1 LTRMAKKKLLS
12 TESML
17 KLSEAVLGNVA
28 GRLGGLTTLD
38 RDIQLQ
44 LLSFAEG
51 KGKYWYNKFS
61 PYHEL
66 NKFVSDAAAA
76 LGISKDLRGLA
87 MSFAKAIARCYA
99 RYDDAVAE
107 DCARPFRD
115 RLNFVTGDE
124 EFTNNVYD
132 AAVGTGKA
140 MRSMYALAP
149 P

>member
-12 TESML
+12 TESVL

-44 LLSFAEG
+44 LLSFSEG

-61 PYHEL
+61 PYHQL
-66 NKFVSDAAAA
+66 NQYVSDTAAS
-76 LGISKDLRGLA
+76 LGIAKDLRGLA
-87 MSFAKAIARCYA
+87 MAYARAIARCYA
-99 RYDDAVAE
+99 KYDETYAE
-107 DCARPFRD
+107 ECARPYYD
-115 RLNFVTGDE
+115 RLNYVTGDE
-124 EFTNNVYD
+124 EFSAHVYD
-132 AAVGTGKA
+132 AAVGTGRA

>member
-1 LTRMAKKKLLS
+1 MVKKKLLS

-17 KLSEAVLGNVA
+17 KLEESILGNVA

-44 LLSFAEG
+44 LLAFAQG
-51 KGKYWYNKFS
+51 KAKYWNNKFS

-66 NKFVSDAAAA
+66 NKWVSDKAAS
-76 LGISKDLRGLA
+76 LGISKDVRGLA

-99 RYDDAVAE
+99 KYDDTVAQQ
-107 DCARPFRD
+107 CAEPFRV
-115 RLNFVTGDE
+115 RLANVTQNEGFANE
-124 EFTNNVYD
+124 VYD
-132 AAVGTGKA
+132 TAVGVGMS
-140 MRSMYALAP
+140 MRGLYSLAP

>member
-12 TESML
+12 TESVL

-44 LLSFAEG
+44 LLSFSEG

-66 NKFVSDAAAA
+66 NQYVSDHAAG
-76 LGISKDLRGLA
+76 LGVSKDVRGLA
-87 MSFAKAIARCYA
+87 MSFAKAIAKCYA
-99 RYDDAVAE
+99 RYDDTYAE
-107 DCARPFRD
+107 ECAEPFRE
-115 RLNFVTGDE
+115 RLAAVTQNEGFANE
-124 EFTNNVYD
+124 VYD
-132 AAVGTGKA
+132 TAVGVGRA
-140 MRSMYALAP
+140 MRNLYALAP